1 MQPNKLSL
9 TSLFLFVLIFNNYS
23 FSQPALEPKIVVKP
37 TTYDFGTIQQDS
49 VITTYFVVSNK
60 GDALLKINKVGASC
74 GCTAVIAKKDELKP
88 GESTELK
95 VTFDSK
101 DKIGKQSKTVY
112 VETNDP
118 KNPTFNILLTGII
131 VEKVKPSSHTHKK

>member
-1 MQPNKLSL
+1 MRPNKLSL
-9 TSLFLFVLIFNNYS
+9 TSLFLFVLILHNYS
-23 FSQPALEPKIVVKP
+23 FSQSALEPKIVVKP
-37 TTYDFGTIQQDS
+37 AAYDFGTIQQDS

-60 GDALLKINKVGASC
+60 GAATLKINKVGASC
-74 GCTAVIAKKDELKP
+74 GCTAVISKKDELKP

-101 DKIGKQSKTVY
+101 DKLGKQSKTIY

-118 KNPTFNILLTGII
+118 KNPTFNIFLTGII
-131 VEKVKPSSHTHKK
+131 VEKVKPSGHTHKK

>member
-1 MQPNKLSL
+1 MRPNKLFL
-9 TSLFLFVLIFNNYS
+9 APLFIFVLMFSNYS
-23 FSQPALEPKIVVKP
+23 FSQSALKPKIVVKP
-37 TTYDFGTIQQDS
+37 ATYDFGTIQQDS
-49 VITTYFVVSNK
+49 VITTYFVVSND
-60 GDALLKINKVGASC
+60 GNAVLKINKVGASC

-101 DKIGKQSKTVY
+101 DKIGKQSKTIY
-112 VETNDP
+112 LETNDP

-131 VEKVKPSSHTHKK
+131 VEKVKPSAHTHKK